1 MKKILKKVILVI
13 IIGIMIIIPCKV
25 VIADSGFDSSY
36 DSGGSDWSSS
46 DSYSSDSW
54 SDHDSY
60 GSSRSS
66 SRDLTKEERIFFY
79 ILFGVIVFIYILG
92 FFEKLSK
99 VSSQYATVASTSK
112 YKKMPDDEIK
122 KIDSMLDNEMIV
134 SKTFN
139 LYKDLQNAW
148 MEFDNDSIRKLVSD
162 EMFNMYKMQLET
174 LKSRHQ
180 KNIMEDITKVSGFV
194 VSLKKQG
201 NVETCDVVLNVRMKD
216 YIVDK
221 SGRIVRGHNN
231 TIGIAYL
238 ITIDKVNDEVER
250 ITNCPNCGKE
260 ISDEAS
266 QKCKYCG
273 SNLVLESKNFII
285 TKKQNI
291 GQGNSNFSVKP
302 TNGDISSSEVN
313 INDYDKSIDNS
324 MFKTKVDNIFVQLYT
339 GLSNGDLKDVE
350 HKISD
355 SVYKIYQEK
364 VDSDKK
370 DNLKHVFGE
379 LNVTSTEILSVDDS
393 SNKIIVKVRLVS
405 RYMDYYVNK
414 DSLEYVKGN
423 NKSRDVHY
431 NTLTFM
437 KNKNAKDIN
446 ASLYCPGC
454 GKAANVN
461 ETGHCSYCGATF
473 NTEDYDYV
481 LTDIQV
487 L

>member
-1 MKKILKKVILVI
+1 MKKLFKKIILLL
-13 IIGIMIIIPCKV
+13 IIGIMVIIPCKI

-46 DSYSSDSW
+46 DSYSSSDSW
-54 SDHDSY
+54 SDSDSS
-60 GSSRSS
+60 GSSNHVV
-66 SRDLTKEERIFFY
+66 TKEEVIFCWIVVGLIIAFY
-79 ILFGVIVFIYILG
+79 IWG
-92 FFEKLSK
+92 FFEMLIKK
-99 VSSQYATVASTSK
+99 TSSYAAVATTSN
-112 YKKMPDDEIK
+112 YKKMSDDEIK
-122 KIDSMLDNEMIV
+122 KIDSMLDNKIIV
-134 SKTFN
+134 DKTFN

-148 MEFDNDSIRKLVSD
+148 MEFDNDNIRKLVSD
-162 EMFNMYKMQLET
+162 EMYNMYKMQLDT

-194 VSLKKQG
+194 VSIKKQG

-216 YIVDK
+216 YIVDH
-221 SGRIVRGHNN
+221 SGEIVRGHNN

-238 ITIDKVNDEVER
+238 ITIDKVNDEVKR
-250 ITNCPNCGKE
+250 ITNCPNCGYE
-260 ISDEAS
+260 VSDEAS

-273 SNLVLESKNFII
+273 SDLVLESKNFII

-291 GQGNSNFSVKP
+291 GQGNDNFSVKP
-302 TNGDISSSEVN
+302 TNDDVSSSEIN

-339 GLSNGDLKDVE
+339 GLSNGDLKDVD

-355 SVYKIYQEK
+355 NVYKIYKDK
-364 VDSDKK
+364 VDNDKK

-393 SNKIIVKVRLVS
+393 SDKIIVKVRLVS
-405 RYMDYYVNK
+405 KYMDYYVNK
-414 DSLEYVKGN
+414 DTLEFVKGN
-423 NKSRDVHY
+423 NKSKDVHY

-437 KNKNAKDIN
+437 KNKNAKDIKE
-446 ASLYCPGC
+446 SLYCPGC

-461 ETGHCSYCGATF
+461 ESGCCKYCGAIF